1 MKRTWLGALTL
12 LIWAGS
18 VAAPAQTP
26 PNTSHGLG
34 DDDAIRRILVE
45 RTDEMKRSVGMVVG
59 VITPARRR
67 TIAHGRFGVA
77 DPRPVD
83 GSTVFEI
90 GSVTKIFTSLLLADM
105 VRNGELALT
114 DPVARHLPP
123 DVGVK
128 PNAGRMTL
136 ADLATHMAG
145 LPFWPSNLPA
155 KGDTAGALATY
166 SVDDLYRFIAT
177 FDAPADAPRRW
188 QYSNTDNGLLGALLA
203 RRAGSSYETAI
214 ATRITGPLGM
224 ASTGVTVPAAA
235 ERVLASGHDA
245 QLKPA
250 ARWNVPAMA
259 GAGSL
264 HSTANDL
271 LTFLAALSD
280 ERSIVAAAL
289 PTMLA
294 TRHEGPGFLQ
304 TLGWWIVSSGPDDPG
319 ILAHDGQTLGFA
331 SAIAYDP
338 RTHSGVVV
346 LSNSAA
352 GVGDIARHLLRPAI
366 PLAKPQAPAPQR
378 TEIAIDTALLDR
390 YAGKYEPGPGAVFD
404 ITREG
409 DALMLQLPGLPK
421 LRLRPES
428 PFAFF
433 VAENTRVTVTF
444 EVDSAGRAVRL
455 MLGSPTGDVPA
466 RRLDDR

>member
-1 MKRTWLGALTL
+1 
-12 LIWAGS
+12 
-18 VAAPAQTP
+18 
-26 PNTSHGLG
+26 
-34 DDDAIRRILVE
+34 
-45 RTDEMKRSVGMVVG
+45 MVVG
-59 VITPARRR
+59 VITPAGRR

-83 GSTVFEI
+83 ASTVFEI

-105 VRNGELALT
+105 ARRGEVALT

-123 DVGVK
+123 DLPLK
-128 PNAGRMTL
+128 PNAAQMTL

-145 LPFWPSNLPA
+145 LPFWPSNLA
-155 KGDTAGALATY
+155 AGSDTMAVLADY
-166 SVDDLYRFIAT
+166 SVEDLFRFAAT
-177 FDAPADAPRRW
+177 FDAPADASRHW

-203 RRAGSSYETAI
+203 RRAGSSYEAAI
-214 ATRITGPLGM
+214 AKRITGPLGM
-224 ASTGVTVPAAA
+224 ATTGVTIPAAA
-235 ERVLASGHDA
+235 ESRRASGHDA

-264 HSTANDL
+264 HSTTNDL
-271 LTFLAALSD
+271 LTFLAALAD
-280 ERSIVAAAL
+280 ERSMVAAAL

-294 TRHEGPGFLQ
+294 TRQEGPGFLQ
-304 TLGWWIVSSGPDDPG
+304 TLGWWIVSTGPDDPG
-319 ILAHDGQTLGFA
+319 ILTHDGQTLGFA

-352 GVGDIARHLLRPAI
+352 SVGDVARHLLRPAI

-378 TEIAIDTALLDR
+378 TEVAIDASLLDL
-390 YAGKYEPGPGAVFD
+390 YAGRYEPGPGAVFV

-428 PFAFF
+428 PRAFF
-433 VAENTRVTVTF
+433 VAENTRVTVIF

-466 RRLDDR
+466 QRLDDR

>member
-1 MKRTWLGALTL
+1 MKRTWLGALAL
-12 LIWAGS
+12 LVWAS
-18 VAAPAQTP
+18 STAVPAQTAP
-26 PNTSHGLG
+26 PSSSPTLT
-34 DDDAIRRILVE
+34 DDAAIRRLLIE
-45 RTDEMKRSVGMVVG
+45 RIDGARSVGMVVG
-59 VITPARRR
+59 VITPAGRR

-77 DPRPVD
+77 DARPVD

-105 VRNGELALT
+105 ARQGEVALT

-123 DVGVK
+123 DIPLKG
-128 PNAGRMTL
+128 NAARMTL
-136 ADLATHMAG
+136 AELATHMAG
-145 LPFWPSNLPA
+145 LPFWPSNLP
-155 KGDTAGALATY
+155 KGDTMGALAAY
-166 SVDDLYRFIAT
+166 SVDDLYRFVAT
-177 FDAPADAPRRW
+177 FEAPADTRGRW
-188 QYSNTDNGLLGALLA
+188 RYSNTDNGLLGALLA
-203 RRAGSSYETAI
+203 RRAGSSYEAAI
-214 ATRITGPLGM
+214 AKRITGPLGM
-224 ASTGVTVPAAA
+224 TSTTVMLPAAA
-235 ERVLASGHDA
+235 ERLLASGHDA

-271 LTFLAALSD
+271 LTFLAAMGD
-280 ERSIVAAAL
+280 EGSIPAAAL

-304 TLGWWIVSSGPDDPG
+304 TLGWWIVSTGPEDPG

-338 RTHSGVVV
+338 RTRSGVIV

-352 GVGDIARHLLRPAI
+352 SVGDLARHLLRPAI

-378 TEIAIDTALLDR
+378 TEIAIDPALLDR
-390 YAGKYEPGPGAVFD
+390 YAGRYEPGPGAVFV

-409 DALMLQLPGLPK
+409 EALMLQLPGLPK

-428 PFAFF
+428 PRSFF

-466 RRLDDR
+466 QRLDDR

>member
-1 MKRTWLGALTL
+1 MKRTWLGALAL
-12 LIWAGS
+12 LVWTSSTA
-18 VAAPAQTP
+18 VPAQTAP
-26 PNTSHGLG
+26 PSPSLTLT
-34 DDDAIRRILVE
+34 DDAAIRRLLIE
-45 RTDEMKRSVGMVVG
+45 RIDTGRSVGMVIG
-59 VITPARRR
+59 VITPAGRR

-77 DPRPVD
+77 DARPVD

-105 VRNGELALT
+105 ARQGEVALT
-114 DPVARHLPP
+114 DPVAHHLPP
-123 DVGVK
+123 DIPLNG
-128 PNAGRMTL
+128 NAARMTL
-136 ADLATHMAG
+136 AELATHMAG
-145 LPFWPSNLPA
+145 LPFWPSNLP
-155 KGDTAGALATY
+155 KGDTMGALAAY
-166 SVDDLYRFIAT
+166 SVDDLYRFVAT
-177 FDAPADAPRRW
+177 FEAPADARGRW

-203 RRAGSSYETAI
+203 RRAGSSYEAAI
-214 ATRITGPLGM
+214 AKRITGPLGM
-224 ASTGVTVPAAA
+224 SSTTVTLSAVA
-235 ERVLASGHDA
+235 ERLLASGHDA

-271 LTFLAALSD
+271 LTFLAALDD
-280 ERSIVAAAL
+280 ERSIAAAAL

-304 TLGWWIVSSGPDDPG
+304 TLGWWIVSTGPEDPG

-338 RTHSGVVV
+338 RTRSGVVV

-352 GVGDIARHLLRPAI
+352 SVGDLARHLLRPSI
-366 PLAKPQAPAPQR
+366 PLATPQAPAPQR
-378 TEIAIDTALLDR
+378 TEIAIDPVLLDR
-390 YAGKYEPGPGAVFD
+390 YAGRYEPGPGAVFV

-409 DALMLQLPGLPK
+409 EALMLQLPGLPK

-428 PFAFF
+428 PRSFF
-433 VAENTRVTVTF
+433 LAENTRVTVTF
-444 EVDSAGRAVRL
+444 EVDPAGRAVRL

-466 RRLDDR
+466 QRLDDR